1 MNYQET
7 ERWLYEKLPMFQ
19 RIGSKAYKS
28 DLLNIIE
35 LTKYLENPQDRY
47 LTIHV
52 AGTNGKG
59 STSHMLASILQEA
72 GYKVGL
78 TTSPH
83 LKDFRERIRVNGEM
97 CSEEFIVDFVEEN
110 SAKIE
115 SLEASFFE
123 VSIAMAFD
131 YFAKEKVDIAVIE
144 TGLGGRLD
152 STNIITPVL
161 SVITNIG
168 MDHMNILGNTMEEI
182 AAEKAGIIKPNVP
195 VVIGETIP
203 ETKKIFIS
211 KAKEMQSEIVFAEE
225 NSFKEYESDLKGI
238 YQKKNK
244 KTVLASVE
252 ILQNNGLKIDENS
265 IENGLKN
272 VVKNTGLRGRWD
284 ILQNNPLIV
293 ADTAHNAHGLS
304 EVIKQINQ
312 TKYEKLHLVLG
323 FVDDKD
329 VGSILKLFPEN
340 ALFYFS
346 SPDVPRKMLV
356 ENLKKLVPEKFD
368 ATYYDTV
375 SEALEA
381 AKNKAA
387 SDDMIYVGGSTFV
400 VAEVI

>member
-1 MNYQET
+1 MNYRET
-7 ERWLYEKLPMFQ
+7 EKWLYEKLPMFQ

-35 LTKYLENPQDRY
+35 LTKHLENPQDNC

-97 CSEEFIVDFVEEN
+97 CSEEFIINFVEEN

-168 MDHMNILGNTMEEI
+168 MDHMSILGNTIEEI
-182 AAEKAGIIKPNVP
+182 AVEKAGIIKPQIP
-195 VVIGETIP
+195 VVIGEAVP
-203 ETKKIFIS
+203 ETKDIFLE
-211 KAKEMQSEIVFAEE
+211 KAKEMQAEIVFAEE
-225 NSFKEYESDLKGI
+225 NSFKEYDSDLKGI
-238 YQKKNK
+238 YQQKNK
-244 KTVLASVE
+244 KTVLSGIQ
-252 ILQNNGLKIDENS
+252 ILQNKGLKIDENS
-265 IENGLKN
+265 IEKGLKN

-284 ILQNNPLIV
+284 ILQNHPLIV
-293 ADTAHNAHGLS
+293 ADTAHNAHGLA
-304 EVIKQINQ
+304 EIIKQIQQ
-312 TKYEKLHLVLG
+312 TEYEKLHLVLG

-329 VGSILKLFPEN
+329 VVSILKLFPED

-346 SPDVPRKMLV
+346 APEVPRKMLV
-356 ENLKKLVPEKFD
+356 DNLKKFVPEKFNS
-368 ATYYDTV
+368 TYYNSV

-381 AKNKAA
+381 AKNKAT